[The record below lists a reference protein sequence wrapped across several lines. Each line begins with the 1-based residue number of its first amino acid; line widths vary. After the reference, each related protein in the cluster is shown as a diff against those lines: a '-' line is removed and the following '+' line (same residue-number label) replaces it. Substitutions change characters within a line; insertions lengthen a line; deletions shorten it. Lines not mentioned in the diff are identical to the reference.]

1 MIWFIKKFLQIQEYK
16 QYNKKYCEKR
26 EACKNAF
33 INKEEKWKKI
43 YIEQKSVEPIVIHRI
58 NPECFGNP
66 AYPCVIKR
74 LGWDRTM
81 PDPDKEN
88 YCPRYTSYTP
98 CTKSDCVHYNANQ
111 EYFLA
116 KKELDTLFEEFFE
129 METPEKL
136 CICAYGKLAKL
147 IKKRAEKKDPFTR
160 MIIHM
165 IEVERLMRHK

>member
-58 NPECFGNP
+58 NPKCFGDP

-88 YCPRYTSYTP
+88 YCPRYISYTP

-136 CICAYGKLAKL
+136 CNCAYGKLAKL
-147 IKKRAEKKDPFTR
+147 IKKRDKETDFLINMLK
-160 MIIHM
+160 IQ
-165 IEVERLMRHK
+165 RLI